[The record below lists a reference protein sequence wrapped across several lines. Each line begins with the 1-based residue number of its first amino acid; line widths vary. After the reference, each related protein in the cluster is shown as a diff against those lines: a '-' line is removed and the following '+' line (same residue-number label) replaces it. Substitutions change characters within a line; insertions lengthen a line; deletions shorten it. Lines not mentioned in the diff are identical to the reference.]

1 MPHEVETM
9 AYRMR
14 DRADVP
20 WHQLGFALEYDATPD
35 EMLVASG
42 LNWTVSKRP
51 LWTPSSPTIA
61 EDGVMNGSGLMRMS
75 DYFAL
80 VRDSDN
86 KILGPAGKEYIPT
99 QNKQAFD
106 FFRKFCDAG
115 HMQLETAGSLQGGKQ
130 VWVLAKLGKMFTLP
144 GGDEVHGYLLFS
156 SPHCWGKSL
165 LIKFVTIRVVCANT
179 FAMAMGDSTYGKGF
193 RMPHVRA
200 FDAEVAQEAAISL
213 GIANELFEGFEAA
226 ARKLAATK
234 VDVDVVVRYIADV
247 FQPELIMEQFGKSFY
262 KSNTEA
268 KQAELL
274 IDPSSPKVDASQFK
288 RSAYDVLSAVNRQ
301 PGADLAS
308 SNGTLWGTFNA
319 VTYYADHL
327 AGRDRDNA
335 IFSSWF
341 GPKAVVKTQALKR
354 AVQMAKVAR

>member
-20 WHQLGFALEYDATPD
+20 WHQLGFALEHDATPD

-42 LNWTVSKRP
+42 LDWTVSKRP
-51 LWTPSSPTIA
+51 LWTPSSATIA
-61 EDGVMNGSGLMRMS
+61 EDGVTNSSGLMRMS

-86 KILGPAGKEYIPT
+86 KILGPAGKDYVPT

-115 HMQLETAGSLQGGKQ
+115 RMQLETAGSLQGGKQ

-165 LIKFVTIRVVCANT
+165 VIKFVTIRIVCANT
-179 FAMAMGDSTYGKGF
+179 FAMAMSEAKYGKGF
-193 RMPHVRA
+193 RMPHIRA
-200 FDAEVAQEAAISL
+200 FDAEVAHEAAISL
-213 GIANELFEGFEAA
+213 GIANELFENFEAT
-226 ARKLAATK
+226 ARKLASTK
-234 VDVDVVVRYIADV
+234 VDTDVVVRYIADV
-247 FQPELIMEQFGKSFY
+247 FQPELIVEQFGKSFY
-262 KSNTEA
+262 KATEA
-268 KQAELL
+268 KQAEMLL
-274 IDPSSPKVDASQFK
+274 DPTSPKVDAAQFK
-288 RSAYDVLSAVNRQ
+288 RSAYDVLTAVNRQ
-301 PGADLAS
+301 PGADLES
-308 SNGTLWGTFNA
+308 TRGTLWGAFNA
-319 VTYYADHL
+319 TTYYADHL

-335 IFSSWF
+335 LYSSWF
-341 GPKAVVKTQALKR
+341 GPKAATKSQALKR
-354 AVQMAKVAR
+354 AIQMAEVAA